1 MWDNAAMI
9 WKQILSCVEVGISS
23 IISNLMVLYEIFIK
37 MPIDVTVKFLDI
49 VFSTTIYL
57 RLWIDED
64 MATVFTARVF
74 ILVNRR
80 LVSVSLFGVYP
91 LVMPLFAVME
101 LVKEELRKV
110 VRDPWNHLDPIICDV
125 KKSLAYAL
133 GLVVWL
139 GEEIKIN
146 GTVILYYLDIYLDI
160 IKVSLD
166 WYQM

>member
-1 MWDNAAMI
+1 MI

-23 IISNLMVLYEIFIK
+23 IVSDLMVLYEVFIK

-49 VFSTTIYL
+49 IFSTTMYL

-64 MATVFTARVF
+64 MSIVFTARIF
-74 ILVNRR
+74 MLGNRR
-80 LVSVSLFGVYP
+80 LASVSLFGVP
-91 LVMPLFAVME
+91 PWVMPLFAVIE

-110 VRDPWNHLDPIICDV
+110 VRDSWNHLDPIICGV

-133 GLVVWL
+133 GLVVRL

-146 GTVILYYLDIYLDI
+146 SMVILYYLDIYLDMI
-160 IKVSLD
+160 RVSLD